1 MKKFGRGKGK
11 VKNNQSNSS
20 SGNIGETKGKLCMKG
35 RIYPTKDG
43 YIVRFGRNLSKWFK
57 HGIEAERFL
66 NGLRYETDKGTF
78 DQRDYYSTKPLS
90 FNNLDDKWLAKK
102 KKTIKSKS
110 FNNLNNY
117 MNRAKNEWEDTNIK
131 AIGFAEIEDLFDVQ
145 DDISD
150 KTKANMKSCLHNFL
164 TWVLERE
171 YITVDQFPRF
181 PEIKYVLGYRNTT
194 DIETQQAILNEIKRN
209 TFKINS
215 KIWFGINLLS
225 KNIDVRP
232 NEIRTILELE
242 ISPKSGLITI
252 PGERTKDG
260 NPKHILLD
268 DEDIEFLNSI
278 PRGLPH
284 LPFFRHVKGIK
295 GCKAGEIF
303 GKKYFYKNWKKACSN
318 LGIDWLDLYG
328 GTKHTTATA
337 LGEHHTPEEVIKFT
351 GHRTNKA
358 FERYFQAN
366 RPIRKRVKQTLK
378 GMREKAQEDLQHT
391 YNQKN
396 NQKAAN

>member
-1 MKKFGRGKGK
+1 L
-11 VKNNQSNSS
+11 NL
-20 SGNIGETKGKLCMKG
+20 IC
-35 RIYPTKDG
+35 PTYNHRQK
-43 YIVRFGRNLSKWFK
+43 RRNLSKWFK
-57 HGIEAERFL
+57 HEIEAERFL

-78 DQRDYYSTKPLS
+78 DPRDYHRSKPLAFS
-90 FNNLDDKWLAKK
+90 NLADKWLAKK
-102 KKTIKSKS
+102 KKKVKRKS

-117 MNRAKNEWEDTNIK
+117 MNRAKKEWNETNIK
-131 AIGFAEIEDLFDVQ
+131 ALGFAEIEDLLDGQ
-145 DDISD
+145 EDISD
-150 KTKANMKSCLHNFL
+150 KTKSNMKSCLHDFWK
-164 TWVLERE
+164 WVLDRE
-171 YITVDQFPRF
+171 YITSDKFPKF
-181 PEIKYVLGYRNTT
+181 PEVTYVLGYRNTT
-194 DIETQQAILNEIKRN
+194 DMETQQAILNELKRIS
-209 TFKINS
+209 FHINP

-242 ISPKSGLITI
+242 ISSKSGLITI

-268 DEDIEFLNSI
+268 DEDIEFLSSI
-278 PRGLPH
+278 PKGMPH

-295 GCKAGEIF
+295 GCKAGTIF

-328 GTKHTTATA
+328 GTKHKTATA
-337 LGEHHTPEEVIKFT
+337 LGEYHTPEEVIKFS

-378 GMREKAQEDLQHT
+378 GMRDTAQENLQHT

-396 NQKAAN
+396 NQKVAN